1 MAIRGVLLD
10 VDGTLVLSNDAHT
23 RAWAQAFAEHGYDIP
38 YERIRPLM
46 GMGGDK
52 LLPALVPDLSDAE
65 GNGKRIAERRKAI
78 FLEQYAPELRAAP
91 GSRQL
96 VERMRDEGLKL
107 VISSSAKSDELEA
120 LLKAAQIE
128 GIVRTATTSSEADE
142 SKPAPDVVAVS
153 LRKIEL
159 PADQVVLL
167 GDSPYDIE
175 SAGKVNVGVIAVRC
189 GGFSDERLAGALA
202 LYDDPADL
210 LAHYAT
216 SPLAGSY

>member
-10 VDGTLVLSNDAHT
+10 VDGTLVLSNDAHA
-23 RAWAQAFAEHGYDIP
+23 RAWRQAFAEHGYGIP

-52 LLPALVPDLSDAE
+52 LLPTLVPGLSDSE
-65 GNGKRIAERRKAI
+65 GDGKRIAERRKAI
-78 FLEQYAPELRAAP
+78 FLEQYAPGLRPASGA
-91 GSRQL
+91 RQL
-96 VERMRDEGLKL
+96 VEHMRDAGLKL

-120 LLKAAQIE
+120 LLKAARIE
-128 GIVRTATTSSEADE
+128 GLVHTVTTSSEADE

-153 LRKIEL
+153 LRKIGL
-159 PADQVVLL
+159 PAEHVLLL

-175 SAGKVNVGVIAVRC
+175 SAAQVGVGVIAVRC

-202 LYDDPADL
+202 IYDDPADI

-216 SPLAGSY
+216 SPLAGS